1 MVFQNPLAQPA
12 FVLVKRQIPM
22 LCFTHYR
29 LTSADGTFRINQV
42 CGAETCTALLAL
54 VAIGTFC
61 MAVGTFACNIAV
73 GKESFGFLV
82 VILHTGFLDEVTFVI
97 QLAEEFRSS
106 VMVSF

>member
-12 FVLVKRQIPM
+12 FVLVERQVPM

-29 LTSADGTFRINQV
+29 LTSTDGTFRINQV
-42 CGAETCTALLAL
+42 CGAEACTTLLAL

-61 MAVGTFACNIAV
+61 MAVGAFARNIAV

-82 VILHTGFLDEVTFVI
+82 VILHTGFLDEFTFVI

-106 VMVSF
+106 VVVSF